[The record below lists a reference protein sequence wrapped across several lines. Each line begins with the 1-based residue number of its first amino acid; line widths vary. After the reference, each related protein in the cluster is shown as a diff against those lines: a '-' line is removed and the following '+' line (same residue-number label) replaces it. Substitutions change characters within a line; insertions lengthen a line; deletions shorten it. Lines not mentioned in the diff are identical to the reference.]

1 MRKIQSGFTLI
12 EMLVALVIFALM
24 SVMAYRGLTTVLES
38 RDHLA
43 QENRKWREVALLFAR
58 LEQDFAVLAIRPVR
72 DTNGLRAEPFVAKP
86 EMRGEYDAMLMFTRM
101 GLSGYA
107 SSLAG
112 PQRFGYRLRGD
123 VIEQLIW
130 PALDAAP
137 RAIPAVNILLER
149 VAAAEFR
156 YLDSDEKW
164 LLRWPLPGR
173 NIVFPA
179 AVEVTIELQSGERV
193 TRLFAL
199 PILQ

>member
-58 LEQDFAVLAIRPVR
+58 LEQDFAVLAKRPVR
-72 DTNGLRAEPFVAKP
+72 DANDLRAEPFVAKP
-86 EMRGEYDAMLMFTRM
+86 EILGEDDAMLMFTRM
-101 GLSGYA
+101 GLSGQA
-107 SSLAG
+107 SPLAG
-112 PQRFGYRLRGD
+112 PQRFGYRLRGNA
-123 VIEQLIW
+123 IEQLVW
-130 PALDAAP
+130 PAPDAAP
-137 RAIPAVNILLER
+137 RTIPSVNTLLER

-156 YLDSDEKW
+156 YFDREGKW
-164 LLRWPLPGR
+164 QVRWPLPGG
-173 NIVFPA
+173 NMVYPA
-179 AVEVTIELQSGERV
+179 AVEVAIELQSGERV

-199 PILQ
+199 PVLQ